1 VGLELPSQGV
11 EVLVLPASDGGN
23 DLGWLSIK
31 LHDHV
36 LYQVLIPAQL
46 ST

>member
-1 VGLELPSQGV
+1 MGLELPSQGA